1 VSAEHG
7 VGGKKRAYLGH
18 ARDAGALSAMR
29 AIKRALYPS
38 NGTEPGQ
45 GPSHSNVSNPQG
57 APMLRLIS
65 VVLSRRLL
73 AAIPTLLV
81 LSLVVFI
88 VLRLIPTDPLAMM
101 LPPNATAADAAALR
115 HQIGLDQP
123 IPVQFL
129 IWLKNALHGNLGES
143 IAFHQAVSTLI
154 GSTLAATLELCLA
167 SLVLSLLISVPGG
180 VLAYAVT
187 DKGWELPVGLGVVL
201 MQSVPSFLWALLL
214 VAVFGVLL
222 PVLPFTGRVDDG
234 VMMPHVTGFLLID
247 FLLKGQWH
255 EWLGAARHL
264 VLPSI
269 SLAFGFAPLVIR
281 VLRSSLLDQR
291 GEAYVA
297 VARLRGVS
305 ESRILW
311 RHMLK
316 NAALPALTMIGVQ
329 FGFLFGGALLVE
341 MIFSFPGVGNLMLQ
355 AVSNND
361 LLLIQGIAI
370 ISCALMLLI
379 NAIVDTLYV
388 IMNPRLREAA

>member
-1 VSAEHG
+1 
-7 VGGKKRAYLGH
+7 
-18 ARDAGALSAMR
+18 
-29 AIKRALYPS
+29 
-38 NGTEPGQ
+38 
-45 GPSHSNVSNPQG
+45 
-57 APMLRLIS
+57 MLRLIS
-65 VVLSRRLL
+65 IVLSRRLL

-81 LSLVVFI
+81 LSMVVFV
-88 VLRLIPTDPLAMM
+88 VLRMIPTDPLAMM

-115 HQIGLDQP
+115 HQIGLDKP

-129 IWLKNALHGNLGES
+129 IWLGNALHGNLGES
-143 IAFHQAVSTLI
+143 IAFHQGVTTLI

-187 DKGWELPVGLGVVL
+187 DKVWELPVGLGVVL

-247 FLLKGQWH
+247 FVLKGQWH
-255 EWLGAARHL
+255 EWFGAARHL
-264 VLPSI
+264 VLPSL

-361 LLLIQGIAI
+361 LVLIQGIGI